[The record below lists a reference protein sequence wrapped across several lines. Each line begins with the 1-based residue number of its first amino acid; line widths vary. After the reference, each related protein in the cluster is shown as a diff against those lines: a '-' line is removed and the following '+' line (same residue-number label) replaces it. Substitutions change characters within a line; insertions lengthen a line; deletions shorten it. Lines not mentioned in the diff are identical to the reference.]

1 MAKIS
6 IIVPVYKVEVYL
18 QRCIDSIM
26 IQTFKDFELI
36 LVDDGSPD
44 NCPKICDEYAKR
56 DKRIHV
62 IHQKNAG
69 LSAARN
75 TGIDWV
81 FSNSNSEW
89 LTFVDSDDWIHPR
102 MLELLIK
109 AVEECRVDIGI
120 CGYKKTSGDELEVDS
135 DSIKYQL
142 WNTEDFFVH
151 FNVNCTVAW
160 GKLYKRVCFSTVR
173 YPVGK
178 IHEDEFTTYKI
189 VFKYEKVAF
198 IEFPLYAY
206 FINPKGIMR
215 SKWSPSHLDG
225 IEARLEQI
233 AYFEEHHF
241 ESAEIKTAKTLLWL
255 IEDQLTAAEKFG
267 EKRIA
272 VYLRGLL
279 KKEMKKYKKRLK
291 LSPNRASYLYEAAY
305 PKLMKLYWISIALL
319 KRLHFLES

>member
-18 QRCIDSIM
+18 QRCIDSIL

-102 MLELLIK
+102 MLEALLK
-109 AVEECRVDIGI
+109 AAQENKVAISI
-120 CGYKKTSGDELEVDS
+120 CGYAKSAGDSPLVGS
-135 DSIKYQL
+135 DTFFSEI
-142 WNTEDFFVH
+142 WNPEDYYVK
-151 FNVNCTVAW
+151 NTVNATVAW
-160 GKLYKRVCFSTVR
+160 GKLYKRTCFSEIR

-189 VFKYEKVAF
+189 LFVFDRIAVIRE
-198 IEFPLYAY
+198 PLYAY
-206 FINPKGIMR
+206 FQNPNGIMQ
-215 SKWSPSHLDG
+215 SKWTPGRLDG
-225 IEARLEQI
+225 LIAHKEQI
-233 AYFEEHHF
+233 LYFENNHF
-241 ESAEIKTAKTLLWL
+241 EKAKHRAIKALLWGTK
-255 IEDQLTAAEKFG
+255 EQLEIVIRLNQK
-267 EKRIA
+267 KDIL
-272 VYLRGLL
+272 YLRRLL
-279 KKEMKKYKKRLK
+279 REEIHQYKEILA
-291 LSPNRASYLYEAAY
+291 LSPWNTSDLYEAAY
-305 PKLMKLYWISIALL
+305 PKAMYIYWLVRS
-319 KRLHFLES
+319 FLGKIHWIR